1 MTDESKQFKHFW
13 CSNKFYLHIAR
24 FPFFFQAD
32 CFEHSC
38 LKSQGR
44 FPGGI
49 LQKYSP
55 CSTQSCIVFNA
66 LTNKTTSLLQQNC
79 ICFTK
84 TAITL
89 SETELK
95 PAVLC
100 NGALC
105 GLLINLFDSINSSA
119 DCFLSNVDFRNTA
132 IKAKQTPAMLRVT
145 DSKYRESLD
154 RFEKSKT
161 LKLCLKSA
169 FRELCSKMLFRVS
182 KN

>member
-1 MTDESKQFKHFW
+1 MSPNSLNIFGVQINFIR
-13 CSNKFYLHIAR
+13 LHITR

-44 FPGGI
+44 FSGGI

-84 TAITL
+84 TAITFQIL
-89 SETELK
+89 MNSCMIKLKTRELFTILLRYSSETL
-95 PAVLC
+95 PTSLLGTSWVRDSFTS
-100 NGALC
+100 GAPSVNKSHTPSLPKIKLTYFLAYPC
-105 GLLINLFDSINSSA
+105 GRIHNLIS
-119 DCFLSNVDFRNTA
+119 
-132 IKAKQTPAMLRVT
+132 
-145 DSKYRESLD
+145 
-154 RFEKSKT
+154 
-161 LKLCLKSA
+161 
-169 FRELCSKMLFRVS
+169 
-182 KN
+182 